1 MEEKRIHYALGL
13 FIAEQLKRARID
25 VKSMC
30 REIHMSLDTYEQ
42 VKGGRDKVLRH
53 YIRIMDHYYDNL
65 TKEEF
70 LAKVTES
77 GKRYIK
83 YREE

>member
-13 FIAEQLKRARID
+13 FIAEQLKRAKID

-30 REIHMSLDTYEQ
+30 KELHMSLDTYEQ
-42 VKGGRDKVLRH
+42 VKRGLDKALRH
-53 YIRIMDHYYDNL
+53 YIRIMNYYYDNL

-70 LAKVTES
+70 LAKMAE
-77 GKRYIK
+77 
-83 YREE
+83 